1 MTAMTK
7 PYRPGQEWR
16 MATVSAMR
24 VLAALDK
31 FRGTLTAP
39 EATAA
44 VGSACWELGIDADE
58 APMSDGGEGWL
69 DVFGGANR
77 SSVVS
82 GPLGTPVEAAWRI
95 DGRTAVVEMAT
106 ASGLALSGGAEG
118 NDPLAATT
126 RGTGELIARAI
137 EQGARTV
144 LVGLGGSATTD
155 GGLGAIEGLGS
166 PARLR
171 AIDLQV
177 ACDVRTRFADA
188 APVFAPQKGA
198 TPAQVRLLQARLE
211 RLADRYLTEYGVD
224 VAAIEGTG
232 AAGGLAGGLL
242 AVGARLLPGFD
253 LVAEHVGL
261 DERLAAADLVVTG
274 EGYLDAQSLDGKVV
288 GGVIDL
294 AAPAGIPVVVIVG
307 DADPDIDPAQIGRI
321 AEVISLVERFG
332 ERRAFAEPRW
342 CIDQA
347 TRQAL
352 HRFR

>member
-1 MTAMTK
+1 
-7 PYRPGQEWR
+7 
-16 MATVSAMR
+16 MR

-31 FRGTLTAP
+31 FRGTLTAR
-39 EATAA
+39 EAAAA

-69 DVFGGANR
+69 DVFGGPNR
-77 SSVVS
+77 TSVVS

-95 DGRTAVVEMAT
+95 DRRTAVVEMAR
-106 ASGLALSGGAEG
+106 ASGLALAGGAEG

-126 RGTGELIARAI
+126 RGTGELIGRAI

-155 GGLGAIEGLGS
+155 GGLGAVDGVGS
-166 PARLR
+166 AARLR

-177 ACDVRTRFADA
+177 ACDVRTRFVDA
-188 APVFAPQKGA
+188 AALFAPQKGA
-198 TPAQVRLLQARLE
+198 TPAQVRLLRARLE
-211 RLADRYLTEYGVD
+211 RLAGRYLAEYGVD
-224 VAAIEGTG
+224 VTAFDGTG

-242 AVGARLLPGFD
+242 AVGARLLPGFE

-261 DERLAAADLVVTG
+261 DERLAAADVVVTG

-288 GGVIDL
+288 GGICDL
-294 AAPAGIPVVVIVG
+294 AAAAGVPVIVIVG
-307 DADPDIDPAQIGRI
+307 DADPEVGEAQGGRNV
-321 AEVISLVERFG
+321 EVVSLVECFG

-342 CIDQA
+342 CIERA

-352 HRFR
+352 ESLRL

>member
-1 MTAMTK
+1 MADG
-7 PYRPGQEWR
+7 YGQQ
-16 MATVSAMR
+16 TMR

-69 DVFGGANR
+69 DVFGGPNR
-77 SSVVS
+77 SSAVS

-95 DGRTAVVEMAT
+95 DGRTAVVEMAR
-106 ASGLALSGGAEG
+106 ASGLALTGGAEG

-166 PARLR
+166 VARLR

-177 ACDVRTRFADA
+177 ACDVRTRFVDA

-198 TPAQVRLLQARLE
+198 TSAQVRLLAARLE
-211 RLADRYLTEYGVD
+211 RLADRYLAEYGVD
-224 VAAIEGTG
+224 VSAVEGTG

-242 AVGARLLPGFD
+242 AVGARLLPGFE

-261 DERLAAADLVVTG
+261 DERLAAADIVVTG

-288 GGVIDL
+288 GGVAGL
-294 AAPAGIPVVVIVG
+294 AAAAGVPVVVIVG
-307 DADPDIDPAQIGRI
+307 DADPEIVASQIGQI
-321 AEVISLVERFG
+321 AEVVSLVERFG

-342 CIDQA
+342 CIEQA

-352 HRFR
+352 ESRR